1 VTRPCIAVGAFLAR
15 DVCFPSYTRSGAR
28 SGQSRGWPRAPA
40 FYVFTSTGKVA
51 ELRMM
56 MTRGSSMS
64 VAARVGRRQLL
75 ARWCHR
81 LGALPLLKRVRP
93 GAHGEVRVLAYHRV
107 LESSDPQG
115 FSFDPELISASADV
129 FRQQMQHLKANFVP
143 MRFDEVLEHLD
154 RRRPLPAGATLVT
167 FDDGYDDNYRI
178 AFPILRDL
186 GMSAMFFVSTGHID
200 SGRPYA
206 YDWLVHMLCSVPDGA
221 RLQVPELGID
231 WGLEATLT
239 ERRRQASDLLYR
251 VKLLDD
257 DEQAA
262 LVARLETTWGIP
274 RTVGHPDCRPMTWD
288 QLREMQRG
296 GMEIGSHGVDHRML
310 AKLPLERMVGEVR
323 ESKLALERE
332 LGVPARVISY
342 PVGGPDAFN
351 HDTVE
356 AVRAAGFGLAC
367 SYVAGVGRLG
377 PATQFSLPR
386 LPVERHMD
394 MPWFQAMMALPELF
408 TYASRLRTG

>member
-1 VTRPCIAVGAFLAR
+1 
-15 DVCFPSYTRSGAR
+15 
-28 SGQSRGWPRAPA
+28 
-40 FYVFTSTGKVA
+40 
-51 ELRMM
+51 MN
-56 MTRGSSMS
+56 

-93 GAHGEVRVLAYHRV
+93 SAHGELRVLAYHRV
-107 LESSDPQG
+107 LESSEPDG
-115 FSFDPELISASADV
+115 FSFDPELISASAED
-129 FRQQMQHLKANFVP
+129 FRQQMLHLKANFVP
-143 MRFDEVLEHLD
+143 MRFEEVLDLLEHD
-154 RRRPLPAGATLVT
+154 MPLPEGATLVT

-206 YDWLVHMLCSVPDGA
+206 YDWLVHMLCSAPVCT
-221 RLQVPELGID
+221 RLHVPELGVD
-231 WGLEATLT
+231 WTVERDLPD
-239 ERRRQASDLLYR
+239 RRRQAADLLYR

-257 DEQAA
+257 DGQAA
-262 LVARLETTWGIP
+262 LVARLEQAWCMP
-274 RTVGHPDCRPMTWD
+274 RTAGHPDCRPMSWD

-310 AKLPLERMVGEVR
+310 AKLPR
-323 ESKLALERE
+323 ESMTAEVLGSKDALERE
-332 LGVPARVISY
+332 LGVPVQVISY
-342 PVGGPDAFN
+342 PVGGLDAFD

-356 AVRAAGFGLAC
+356 AVRGAGFRLAC
-367 SYVAGVGRLG
+367 SYMAGVGRLG
-377 PATQFSLPR
+377 PRTRFSLPR

-394 MPWFQAMMALPELF
+394 MPWFKAMMAMPELF
-408 TYASRLRTG
+408 TYDSRQRTS

>member
-1 VTRPCIAVGAFLAR
+1 
-15 DVCFPSYTRSGAR
+15 
-28 SGQSRGWPRAPA
+28 
-40 FYVFTSTGKVA
+40 
-51 ELRMM
+51 
-56 MTRGSSMS
+56 MS

-93 GAHGEVRVLAYHRV
+93 SAHGELRVLAYHRV
-107 LESSDPQG
+107 LEASEPDG
-115 FSFDPELISASADV
+115 FSFDRELISASADV
-129 FRQQMQHLKANFVP
+129 FRQQMQHLKSHFVP
-143 MRFDEVLEHLD
+143 MRFEEVLALAEQG
-154 RRRPLPAGATLVT
+154 RPLPDGATLVT

-206 YDWLVHMLCSVPDGA
+206 YDWLVHMLCSAPAGTRMD
-221 RLQVPELGID
+221 VPELGID
-231 WGLEATLT
+231 WVLEETLAD
-239 ERRRQASDLLYR
+239 RRQQAADLLYR

-257 DEQAA
+257 EHQAA
-262 LVARLETTWGIP
+262 LVARLEAAWGIP
-274 RTVGHPDCRPMTWD
+274 RAVGHPDCRPMTWD

-310 AKLPLERMVGEVR
+310 AKLSLPSMVAEVR
-323 ESKLALERE
+323 DSKHALERE

-356 AVRAAGFGLAC
+356 AVRAAGFRLGC
-367 SYVAGVGRLG
+367 SYVAGVGRLS
-377 PATQFSLPR
+377 PRTQFALPR

-394 MPWFQAMMALPELF
+394 MPWFQAMMAMPELF
-408 TYASRLRTG
+408 TYASRMRTG

>member
-1 VTRPCIAVGAFLAR
+1 MG
-15 DVCFPSYTRSGAR
+15 
-28 SGQSRGWPRAPA
+28 
-40 FYVFTSTGKVA
+40 
-51 ELRMM
+51 
-56 MTRGSSMS
+56 

-93 GAHGEVRVLAYHRV
+93 VAHGEVRVLAYHRV
-107 LESSDPQG
+107 LESCDPQG

-129 FRQQMQHLKANFVP
+129 FRQQMQHLKARFVP
-143 MRFDEVLEHLD
+143 MRFDEVLDHFE
-154 RRRPLPAGATLVT
+154 RGKPLPDGAVLVT

-178 AFPILRDL
+178 AFPILREL

-206 YDWLVHMLCSVPDGA
+206 YDWLVHMLCSASADERV
-221 RLQVPELGID
+221 QVPELDID
-231 WGLEATLT
+231 WRVEATLP
-239 ERRRQASDLLYR
+239 ERRRQAADLLYR

-257 DEQAA
+257 EGQAA
-262 LVARLETTWGIP
+262 LVTRLEAEWGIP
-274 RTVGHPDCRPMTWD
+274 RAAGHPDCRPMTWD

-310 AKLPLERMVGEVR
+310 AKLSRDHMLAEVR
-323 ESKLALERE
+323 DSKHTLERE
-332 LGVPARVISY
+332 LGVPVRAISY
-342 PVGGPDAFN
+342 PVGGPDAFD
-351 HDTVE
+351 HATVE
-356 AVRAAGFGLAC
+356 AVRAAGFQVAC
-367 SYVAGVGRLG
+367 SYVAGVGHLS
-377 PATQFSLPR
+377 PATQFALRR

>member
-1 VTRPCIAVGAFLAR
+1 
-15 DVCFPSYTRSGAR
+15 
-28 SGQSRGWPRAPA
+28 
-40 FYVFTSTGKVA
+40 
-51 ELRMM
+51 
-56 MTRGSSMS
+56 MS

-115 FSFDPELISASADV
+115 FSFDPELISASADA
-129 FRQQMQHLKANFVP
+129 FREQMRHLKANFVP
-143 MRFDEVLEHLD
+143 MRFDEALD
-154 RRRPLPAGATLVT
+154 RLERGKPLPEGAALVT
-167 FDDGYDDNYRI
+167 FDDGYDDNYRV
-178 AFPILRDL
+178 AFPILREL

-206 YDWLVHMLCSVPDGA
+206 YDWLVHMLCSATAGA
-221 RLQVPELGID
+221 RVRVPELDID
-231 WGLEATLT
+231 WEVEATLAD
-239 ERRRQASDLLYR
+239 RRRQAADLLYR

-257 DEQAA
+257 EDQAA
-262 LVARLETTWGIP
+262 LVARLEDAWGIP
-274 RTVGHPDCRPMTWD
+274 RAAGHPDCRPMSWD

-310 AKLPLERMVGEVR
+310 AKLSPERMVAEVR
-323 ESKLALERE
+323 DSKRALERE

-356 AVRAAGFGLAC
+356 AVRAAGFQMAC

-377 PATQFSLPR
+377 PRTQFSLPR

-394 MPWFQAMMALPELF
+394 MPWFQAMMAMPELF

>member
-1 VTRPCIAVGAFLAR
+1 
-15 DVCFPSYTRSGAR
+15 
-28 SGQSRGWPRAPA
+28 
-40 FYVFTSTGKVA
+40 
-51 ELRMM
+51 
-56 MTRGSSMS
+56 MTRGSSIS

-81 LGALPLLKRVRP
+81 LGALPFLQRVRP
-93 GAHGEVRVLAYHRV
+93 KAHGELRVLAYHRV
-107 LESSDPQG
+107 LESQDPQG
-115 FSFDPELISASADV
+115 FSFDPELISASAED
-129 FRQQMQHLKANFVP
+129 FRQQMQHLKTHFVP
-143 MRFDEVLEHLD
+143 MRFDQVVDLIEQGK
-154 RRRPLPAGATLVT
+154 PLPEGAALVT

-178 AFPILRDL
+178 AFPILREL

-206 YDWLVHMLCSVPDGA
+206 YDWLVHMLCSAPAGTRVH
-221 RLQVPELGID
+221 VPELDVD
-231 WGLEATLT
+231 WTVEADLPD
-239 ERRRQASDLLYR
+239 RRRQAADLLYR

-257 DEQAA
+257 DGQAA
-262 LVARLETTWGIP
+262 LVARLESDWGIP
-274 RTVGHPDCRPMTWD
+274 RAAGHPDCKPMTWD

-310 AKLPLERMVGEVR
+310 AKLPLDRMVAEVQG
-323 ESKLALERE
+323 SKDALERE
-332 LGVPARVISY
+332 LGVPVQVISY

-356 AVRAAGFGLAC
+356 AVRSAGFRLAC
-367 SYVAGVGRLG
+367 SYVAGIGRLG
-377 PATQFSLPR
+377 PRTQFSLPR

-394 MPWFQAMMALPELF
+394 MPWFKAMMAMPELF